1 MNLEEFRALDTPEGD
16 QNAARCAWVGHMIA
30 GQLPW
35 LRRGDDLTG
44 PIGRFLKGRAFT
56 DADVQYADDGFTVV
70 GPQPPCSQAFTIK
83 ATIDQVCDYHPWLD
97 LGKDSA
103 ENNYFHLY
111 TVDLRHAFDTQ
122 RAGDLATMTYRGE
135 PFKVAITQQMI
146 DESTYVLIRLALSK

>member
-16 QNAARCAWVGHMIA
+16 QNAARCTWIGHMIS

-44 PIGRFLKGRAFT
+44 PIGRFLKGRTFT
-56 DADVQYADDGFTVV
+56 DADIQYADDGFTPL
-70 GPQPPCSQAFTIK
+70 GPHPETAQAFTIK

-97 LGKDSA
+97 LGKGSV

-111 TVDLRHAFDTQ
+111 TVELRHAFEGKRVGDTVN
-122 RAGDLATMTYRGE
+122 MTYNGQ